1 MRLQSSNR
9 YKEALQTL
17 EVFHD
22 ISVDGLYYY
31 QRYHRF
37 SLYAATTFSYVGF
50 VLYVAIILTKNYSPL
65 TVPVEMTA
73 GKSRRIYLI
82 SFITMCLTTAA
93 TYAQNAPWHYAVY
106 YTCPVIVAQV
116 NADAL
121 KQYFSFKVLD
131 QGFPTFLCLRPPKHQ
146 LRPPTDTNVPKISLI

>member
-1 MRLQSSNR
+1 MLIRKLTLNIPKGLTDETFQHLHTKIVRLQSSNR

-22 ISVDGLYYY
+22 KSVDGLYYY

-116 NADAL
+116 KNYAL
-121 KQYFSFKVLD
+121 NNDLMIQSSKL
-131 QGFPTFLCLRPPKHQ
+131 L
-146 LRPPTDTNVPKISLI
+146 